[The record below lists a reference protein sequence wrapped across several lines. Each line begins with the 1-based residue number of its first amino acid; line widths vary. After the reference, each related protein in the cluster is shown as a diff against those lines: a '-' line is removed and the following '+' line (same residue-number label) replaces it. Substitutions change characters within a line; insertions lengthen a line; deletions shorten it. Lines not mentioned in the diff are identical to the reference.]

1 MPDISMCQGGDCP
14 MKEKC
19 YRFTATP
26 TPGRQAYI
34 SVPYK
39 TDDDGNVTCDF
50 YDPTEDDNGTV

>member
-1 MPDISMCQGGDCP
+1 

-19 YRFTATP
+19 FRFTATP

-50 YDPTEDDNGTV
+50 YYPEDDNDKG